1 MLNLTVTQSP
11 TVHLVW
17 TQSAGPQLETF
28 TASSSSPCDLRTL
41 GLLDMEKPPTW
52 MERLVENFLKYFLTC
67 SSPEM
72 KKSNH

>member
-17 TQSAGPQLETF
+17 TQSAGPQLEIF
-28 TASSSSPCDLRTL
+28 TASSRVPCDLRTL

-52 MERLVENFLKYFLTC
+52 MERY
-67 SSPEM
+67 
-72 KKSNH
+72 